1 MAGMG
6 GVGGAAN
13 TVVNGFNSVKE
24 TANSVKGNAQN
35 QSAAAD
41 MSGGGKAAD
50 AQMKMMQ
57 MQDEQSARNI
67 TMQGQAAMQTE
78 QRNTLQAISSA
89 QTDASNKQISNVA
102 QSAKGISY

>member
-1 MAGMG
+1 
-6 GVGGAAN
+6 
-13 TVVNGFNSVKE
+13 
-24 TANSVKGNAQN
+24 
-35 QSAAAD
+35 

>member
-1 MAGMG
+1 MKLPGIGGM
-6 GVGGAAN
+6 VNSA
-13 TVVNGFNSVKE
+13 VNGFNSVKE
-24 TANSVKGNAQN
+24 TANSIQGNAQN

-41 MSGGGKAAD
+41 LSGGGKAAD

-67 TMQGQAAMQTE
+67 MLQGQAAMQTE

-89 QTDASNKQISNVA
+89 QTDAANKEISNVA
-102 QSAKGISY
+102 QTAKGISY

>member
-1 MAGMG
+1 
-6 GVGGAAN
+6 
-13 TVVNGFNSVKE
+13 
-24 TANSVKGNAQN
+24 
-35 QSAAAD
+35 
-41 MSGGGKAAD
+41 
-50 AQMKMMQ
+50 MQ

-89 QTDASNKQISNVA
+89 QTDAANKQISNVA

>member
-1 MAGMG
+1 MAVG

-41 MSGGGKAAD
+41 MAGGGKAAD

-67 TMQGQAAMQTE
+67 MLQGQAAMQTE

-89 QTDASNKQISNVA
+89 QTDAANKEISNVA